1 MNLTLHYSALHD
13 VSQLWDCEYT
23 WTNWTMY
30 RAVKGKMDK
39 SSMQWDEVP
48 SSSSLIDGNE
58 AVQHGASP
66 VLRGRDEGNLD
77 LIEPQDAPKSA
88 SDDSFEDGIGFPVK
102 HMWENVYAR
111 MQYCSDKISQLPIWN
126 MSPSWTEFA
135 AQQERPEDV
144 CAEIYGAGQN
154 LSGENMNTDGKVS
167 LGTLHCSDVRKFE
180 TSTMLD
186 GAFHSIVCDTA
197 SGSGEFA
204 SNNWKAS

>member
-1 MNLTLHYSALHD
+1 MFLSCGI
-13 VSQLWDCEYT
+13 VSTHGRIGQCTGRSREK
-23 WTNWTMY
+23 WTN
-30 RAVKGKMDK
+30 RACNGTKCPAVALSLMEMKLCNMVQVQFCGVGMRVIWI
-39 SSMQWDEVP
+39 SSNP
-48 SSSSLIDGNE
+48 
-58 AVQHGASP
+58 
-66 VLRGRDEGNLD
+66 RT
-77 LIEPQDAPKSA
+77 PKSA

-111 MQYCSDKISQLPIWN
+111 TQYCSDKISQLPIWN

-144 CAEIYGAGQN
+144 CTEIYGAGQN

>member
-77 LIEPQDAPKSA
+77 LIEPQDT
-88 SDDSFEDGIGFPVK
+88 
-102 HMWENVYAR
+102 
-111 MQYCSDKISQLPIWN
+111 KI
-126 MSPSWTEFA
+126 
-135 AQQERPEDV
+135 
-144 CAEIYGAGQN
+144 C
-154 LSGENMNTDGKVS
+154 K
-167 LGTLHCSDVRKFE
+167 
-180 TSTMLD
+180 
-186 GAFHSIVCDTA
+186 
-197 SGSGEFA
+197 
-204 SNNWKAS
+204 